1 MSKTYLD
8 SVSAAFSEAK
18 AWKMTTVILGI
29 VAVILS
35 FQLVNQARNRPVVL
49 VPYQTASDMGRVEVT
64 TSGELRGTSS
74 EYIANLAMADLN
86 SVLTF
91 NPDTAITA
99 TKRFLNR
106 TTDQLY
112 QSQETT
118 LLARA
123 AENKQ
128 RGVTQ
133 SFFPGKVSVST
144 DRTMAEITG
153 RLVTSIGGKET
164 QSITITYVL
173 TYDASKGY
181 PHVSSITQKGASNE
195 K

>member
-1 MSKTYLD
+1 MSKNYLD

-18 AWKMTTVILGI
+18 AWKMTTFVLGV

-49 VPYQTASDMGRVEVT
+49 VPYHAASDMGRVEVT

-74 EYIANLAMADLN
+74 EYVANLAMADLGHI
-86 SVLTF
+86 LTF
-91 NPDTAITA
+91 NPDSAITS

-106 TTDQLY
+106 TTEQLY
-112 QSQETT
+112 QSQEQV

-123 AENKQ
+123 ADNKQ

-144 DRTMAEITG
+144 DRTKAEVTG
-153 RLVTSIGGKET
+153 RLVTSVGGKET

-181 PHVSSITQKGASNE
+181 PHVASITQKNAS
-195 K
+195 KDK